1 MDLMKLLIG
10 IEHQLLRYG
19 LIQLIKDVHSVTSMV
34 VADSP
39 SELIQSLK
47 KYSFDLIVID
57 ERLPGTGGL
66 RSVLAVLQDQ
76 PIQAKK
82 IFMCPGNSDELELK
96 FKENDIQGIF
106 YEYASLDE
114 LMMFFQQVI
123 RGERVVLRMYG
134 QEAGTASSISTEL
147 TKREEEIFNLKV
159 RGYSVSDTG
168 KLLNISVKTVE
179 NHRRNIKKK
188 LNIGKNHEWFEW
200 AKRLGSL

>member
-1 MDLMKLLIG
+1 MKLLIG

-39 SELIQSLK
+39 AELIQSLK

-66 RSVLAVLQDQ
+66 RSVLSVLKDQ
-76 PIQAKK
+76 PLHAKK
-82 IFMCPGNSDELELK
+82 IFMCPGHSDELELK
-96 FKENDIQGIF
+96 FKDNDIQGIF
-106 YEYASLDE
+106 YEYATLDE

-134 QEAGTASSISTEL
+134 HEVKTTGSVSTEL

-188 LNIGKNHEWFEW
+188 LNIRKNHEWFEW
-200 AKRLGSL
+200 AKRMGSL